1 MTKRTQR
8 ATTVRPKADTALQP
22 VYHQAEMPEG
32 VDTGEASENEGVVPE
47 SGVIDAQKESQIVDA
62 DIQSMDVAR
71 IP

>member
-22 VYHQAEMPEG
+22 IYHQAEMPEG

-47 SGVIDAQKESQIVDA
+47 SGVIDAQRENQTMNTDTRPIWEK
-62 DIQSMDVAR
+62 
-71 IP
+71 